1 LYLAIRVPFFLV
13 LSSLLCLAPSQALS
27 SSTADGLV
35 IHQLEA
41 TQQGEHTIS
50 SGKRLYDQYCAS
62 CHHVDRIGHS
72 GPPLLPQF
80 IKRKSPQQLEKIIL
94 QGLPATLMPPFPNLT
109 VQDAAAIIGYLSKP
123 ATFRWTKED
132 IETSRTAIKGT
143 EKDIGIKDIR
153 NITPVVERGADKVWI
168 MEDERV
174 LDKFPVNNVHGG
186 IKYTLPDGE
195 RIFIPSRD
203 GWVTQYSLNK
213 GRLLN
218 KARACVYLRN
228 IAVSQDNRRLF
239 ATCRLPQNMVVF
251 DAASLKVETI
261 LPLQGRISAL
271 YDLYSRDQALFTYR
285 DKPLL
290 GILNTK
296 TLAID
301 YIPLDEPY
309 EDFFIDPFEN
319 FIIGTSRHGKQM
331 EVFDL
336 RTKKVVFSH
345 PIDSMPHLFSATYW
359 YQDGHFYFAT
369 PHLKQSAITIWKMYD
384 WNFVKKIDVGG
395 DGFFVKTHPATP
407 WLWVDNGSDQLV
419 LVSKKDYKTKVLT
432 PINGKKFNHTEFSGD
447 GKFAYLSIYEP
458 DGALLVYDTASLK
471 ELDHYPANVPVGKY
485 NFVNK
490 NRRFYPALFGQT
502 LFEEKCWG
510 CHHQTAEAFG
520 PAFAQIAASRT
531 DAQIMAHITAPESSA
546 KSLGYSR
553 NLMPAFKLSPEQLLS
568 ITAYIKGIR
577 Q

>member
-1 LYLAIRVPFFLV
+1 MHLPNPIRFLV
-13 LSSLLCLAPSQALS
+13 LSSLLGLASSQALS
-27 SSTADGLV
+27 SDAGNSFA

-41 TQQGEHTIS
+41 TQQGEHPVS

-62 CHHVDRIGHS
+62 CHHRDRIGHS

-80 IKRKSPQQLEKIIL
+80 IKRKSPKQLEKIIL
-94 QGLPATLMPPFPNLT
+94 EGLPATLMPPFPNLT

-123 ATFRWTKED
+123 AQFRWTQKD
-132 IETSRTAIKGT
+132 IEASRTQFHT
-143 EKDIGIKDIR
+143 EKKDLGIEDIR

-168 MEDERV
+168 VENDRI

-186 IKYTLPDGE
+186 IKYTLPGGE

-203 GWVTQYSLNK
+203 GWVTHYSLAE
-213 GRLLN
+213 GRLVN
-218 KARACVYLRN
+218 KVRACVYLRN
-228 IAVSQDNRRLF
+228 IAVSQDNKRLF

-251 DAASLKVETI
+251 DADDLSIERI
-261 LPLQGRISAL
+261 IPLQGRISAL
-271 YDLYSRDQALFTYR
+271 YDLYTRDQALFTYR

-290 GILNTK
+290 GILDTRS
-296 TLAID
+296 LDID
-301 YIPLDEPY
+301 YVELDEPF

-319 FIIGTSRHGKQM
+319 FIIGTSRHGKRM
-331 EVFDL
+331 EVLDL
-336 RTKKVVFSH
+336 KSRKIVFSH
-345 PIDSMPHLFSATYW
+345 PIESMPHLFSATYW

-369 PHLKQSAITIWKMYD
+369 PHLRQSAITVWKMYD
-384 WNFVKKIDVGG
+384 WAFVRKVDVGG

-419 LVSKKDYKTKVLT
+419 LVGKKDFTTKILV
-432 PINGKKFNHTEFSGD
+432 PMKGKKFNHTEFSGD
-447 GKFAYLSIYEP
+447 GRYAYLSIYET
-458 DGALLVYDTASLK
+458 DGALLVYDTASLR
-471 ELDHYPANVPVGKY
+471 ELKNYPANVPVGKY
-485 NFVNK
+485 NFINK

-520 PAFAQIAASRT
+520 PPFAQIAAKRS
-531 DAQIMAHITAPESSA
+531 DAEIMAHIASPEESA
-546 KSLGYSR
+546 KTLGYSR
-553 NLMPAFKLSPEQLLS
+553 NLMPAFDLTPEQLLS
-568 ITAYIKGIR
+568 ITAYIKSIR